1 MKNNI
6 AAALALSAAI
16 ISCGAT
22 SSAAAKAPS
31 PPNTPTAVE
40 LPFVTR
46 ATAELQN
53 LYGTTALAAKAG
65 YFRKDGTPY

>member
-16 ISCGAT
+16 ILCAAPIGAVAKPT
-22 SSAAAKAPS
+22 PPPDKPSAA
-31 PPNTPTAVE
+31 E

-46 ATAELQN
+46 ATTELQS
-53 LYGTTALAAKAG
+53 L
-65 YFRKDGTPY
+65 